1 VQQQTARLEDLM
13 QASSGS
19 LDSHISLTSPL
30 RSILSTTQSSYS
42 ASIAASLQEQHVAE
56 VAEVAAV
63 QTSEPAPVDSSV
75 DPATAASAA
84 VNASSAQRRA
94 ARKRKRLQLLAARGL
109 ALQAAAA
116 AVAAASNNDENL
128 PGAEARHMRVSFSH
142 NVIQVFSI

>member
-42 ASIAASLQEQHVAE
+42 ASIAASLQEQH